1 MLGAAYFL
9 GAGVQPDP
17 VQSYAWLLRARRLGS
32 ALAEPFMTPA
42 RERLSAGQVKEAE
55 RIADAP
61 LPEIAP

>member
-9 GAGVQPDP
+9 GAGVQADP
-17 VQSYAWLLRARRLGS
+17 VQCYAWLLRARRLGS

-42 RERLSAGQVKEAE
+42 RERLSAQEIAEAE

-61 LPEIAP
+61 LPEAAS